1 LRRGALLL
9 ELLTL
14 VVLLRLA
21 AVGGLR
27 CRLARSYGEQRP
39 GMASPSV
46 LLAGN
51 GVDDEAN
58 WTGAIQKPL
67 IGLLLI

>member
-1 LRRGALLL
+1 
-9 ELLTL
+9 
-14 VVLLRLA
+14 
-21 AVGGLR
+21 
-27 CRLARSYGEQRP
+27 
-39 GMASPSV
+39 MASPSV